1 MTLRE
6 KCPNTGKYE
15 PEITRYLD
23 TFHAVLISIFL
34 LFLIAQN
41 SAETVPFRKI
51 STPGNQVK
59 LRYFTQWLEVGC
71 SHFNWNCVCFNIRS
85 MLVPLWIKLGF
96 FQYLKYVA
104 SIISKTASASELKIA
119 CFLCSQNWEV
129 TLIWC

>member
-6 KCPNTGKYE
+6 KCPNTGKYG

-59 LRYFTQWLEVGC
+59 LRYFTQ
-71 SHFNWNCVCFNIRS
+71 
-85 MLVPLWIKLGF
+85 
-96 FQYLKYVA
+96 
-104 SIISKTASASELKIA
+104 
-119 CFLCSQNWEV
+119 
-129 TLIWC
+129 

>member
-6 KCPNTGKYE
+6 KCPNTGKYG

-23 TFHAVLISIFL
+23 TFHAVLIYIFL
-34 LFLIAQN
+34 LLLIAQN

-59 LRYFTQWLEVGC
+59 LRYFTRSDWRWAAPILIEIVFV
-71 SHFNWNCVCFNIRS
+71 SILRS

-119 CFLCSQNWEV
+119 CFLCGQNWEV
-129 TLIWC
+129 TLI